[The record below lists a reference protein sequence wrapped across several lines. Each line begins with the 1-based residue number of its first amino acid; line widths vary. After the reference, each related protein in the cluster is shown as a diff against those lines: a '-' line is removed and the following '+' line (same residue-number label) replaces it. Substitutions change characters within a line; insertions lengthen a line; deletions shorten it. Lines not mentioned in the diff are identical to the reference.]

1 MAVFGIELTLILEK
15 LFACLTSIILGICVY
30 KFVKNF
36 IVSTIKKSKTKSKY
50 KKKKLQTLQSL
61 FINFTKYIIYI
72 FVGLYILSVFGVN
85 VNGIITG
92 LGVSAALI
100 GLAFQDTA
108 KDIIAGISMIA
119 DDAFEI
125 GDTVKID
132 NFMGEV
138 VFVGLRSTKIR
149 NFDGSTMIIA
159 NHSIN
164 KIVNYN
170 IHDSVAILN
179 FSVAYE
185 SDLDEVD
192 RVLKKLAKK
201 LTRKLDYLRGEVEVL
216 GIDDLDESAIVYRM
230 IVPVESM
237 KQYEIQRIMRKEV
250 AKALKDASIKI
261 PYNQIEVHNAK

>member
-1 MAVFGIELTLILEK
+1 MAVFGIELTVILEK
-15 LFACLTSIILGICVY
+15 ILACFTSIIIGMCVY
-30 KFVKNF
+30 NF
-36 IVSTIKKSKTKSKY
+36 IKKFIISTINNSKTKSKY
-50 KKKKLQTLQSL
+50 KKKKLQTLQSM
-61 FINFTKYIIYI
+61 FINFTKYIVYI
-72 FVGLYILSVFGVN
+72 FVALYILSVFGVN

-108 KDIIAGISMIA
+108 KDIIAGISIIT
-119 DDAFEI
+119 DDEYEI

-132 NFMGEV
+132 DFMGEV
-138 VFVGLRSTKIR
+138 VFIGLRSTKIK

-164 KIVNYN
+164 KVINYN
-170 IHDSVAILN
+170 IHDSLAILD

-185 SDLDEVD
+185 SNLEEVEK
-192 RVLKKLAKK
+192 VLNKLAKK
-201 LTRKLDYLRGEVEVL
+201 LTKNLDYLKGEVQIL
-216 GIDDLDESAIVYRM
+216 GIDDLDESAVVYRM
-230 IVPVESM
+230 TAPVESM

-250 AKALKDASIKI
+250 LKVLKNASIKI